1 MKIRTDFVTNSSSSS
16 FGCLRI
22 DCKPLAE
29 MMANYKKTV
38 ERAGLGEFPLE
49 WGPSFDPDS
58 GTVVWEWDENN
69 VGSVPDSF
77 DMVLACL
84 CEGLAEYS
92 DYGEGAPV
100 APLVRAIAENK
111 DAIES
116 SIMVVDWEN
125 TDEGWGGDS
134 EDRYIQSYYPKDMLN
149 EIKSRIAKEKGCTIS
164 EVTEYDFNIAVGNE
178 TSLDTVYYKFHRENG
193 VDEHGRNFRF
203 L

>member
-38 ERAGLGEFPLE
+38 EQAGL
-49 WGPSFDPDS
+49 
-58 GTVVWEWDENN
+58 
-69 VGSVPDSF
+69 
-77 DMVLACL
+77 
-84 CEGLAEYS
+84 GLAEYS